1 MGGLSGVGVHGL
13 YEKSAFDE
21 ELLGVF
27 EGAALHTM
35 RVLLLKWPY
44 FSWTHWSERH
54 WMKPQACADRK
65 LTEETDVFGG
75 YFEIFNQT
83 SILLCVGCTREEAA
97 QCSQQHTA
105 CSKVPVSAFVLR

>member
-1 MGGLSGVGVHGL
+1 
-13 YEKSAFDE
+13 
-21 ELLGVF
+21 
-27 EGAALHTM
+27 
-35 RVLLLKWPY
+35 
-44 FSWTHWSERH
+44 
-54 WMKPQACADRK
+54 MKPQACADRK

-105 CSKVPVSAFVLR
+105 CSKVPVSRFCTSVSRGMTPNEQKNRVTCLEDSCSELALAALKQETSMMKVPASFWQSEATPVR